1 MNHKSMANSALFGAI
16 TFVLAQPALAVT
28 DEEFKALQEQ
38 FNQLAEQVERTVKA
52 APVIPP

>member
-1 MNHKSMANSALFGAI
+1 MANSALFGAI